1 MKIIIGSKFEEN
13 HRLATLAEKSGNKDE
28 TKRLRKE
35 RLAAL
40 DVYDGPIFGRNASAM
55 SDEILAHELEWANK
69 KNDSDNADLVAEAVK
84 RGWEVSK

>member
-1 MKIIIGSKFEEN
+1 MKIQIGSKFEQN
-13 HRLATLAEKSGNKDE
+13 HKKSAIAEKSDNKDE